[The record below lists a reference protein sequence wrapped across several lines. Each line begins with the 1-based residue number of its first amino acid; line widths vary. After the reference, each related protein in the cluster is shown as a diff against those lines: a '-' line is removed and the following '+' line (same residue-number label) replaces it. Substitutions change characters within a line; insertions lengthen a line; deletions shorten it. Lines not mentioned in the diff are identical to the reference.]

1 MISNKYTKRLTSVV
15 KKMKVGGKGYRTG
28 LKFQMQQS
36 GRPPEKITCEKIPAG
51 GTFAN
56 PANLEKVIQEEEIV
70 QRA

>member
-1 MISNKYTKRLTSVV
+1 MISNKYTRRLTSVV
-15 KKMKVGGKGYRTG
+15 KKMKVGGKG

-36 GRPPEKITCEKIPAG
+36 GKPPGKITCEKIPAG
-51 GTFAN
+51 GTFTN